1 MQFCFLWH
9 AFLTNE
15 LFSHSFFLSLLCRE
29 EQSMTG
35 ETAVVSGWE
44 GVVNLI
50 ELDPSKSEGK
60 DLSKM
65 RQLLITLKHKGN

>member
-1 MQFCFLWH
+1 
-9 AFLTNE
+9 
-15 LFSHSFFLSLLCRE
+15 
-29 EQSMTG
+29 MTG